1 VPKASLLLLP
11 VVLTA
16 AIASAQ
22 MGEASR
28 EAEPNFANAVPGSAL
43 TCSQSH
49 TLIVPPQLVARARV
63 KVKLLTLLR
72 ESLYDDARGVVN
84 IAREKEIRKLA
95 NKLKNESN
103 D

>member
-1 VPKASLLLLP
+1 MPKAGLLLLP
-11 VVLTA
+11 FVLTA
-16 AIASAQ
+16 AIAGAQ

-28 EAEPNFANAVPGSAL
+28 KPESNFADAVPGSAL
-43 TCSQSH
+43 TCSQPH
-49 TLIVPPQLVARARV
+49 ILAVPPQLVARARV

-95 NKLKNESN
+95 NKLKNESE